1 MEFSAI
7 NDIGRYYHTL
17 KHIKPEQ
24 ALWWVWYR
32 LYRPRPDP
40 APAPLLWPTSVKWT
54 EAAAKPDCMTAPD
67 SCRFLGQEKS
77 IASPGCWNDPT
88 CDKLWLYNLHY
99 FDNLNAAGAEDRTE
113 WHRDLIHRWV
123 EENPPGRGKGWEPY
137 PTALRIVNW
146 IKWGL
151 SGNGLHAKWRHS
163 LAVQARWLGKRL
175 ERHLGGIRLFAE
187 AKALVFAGLFFEGE
201 EPRRWLDQGLAVLAR
216 EIPEQILPDGGHS
229 ERSPACHA
237 LALEDLLD
245 LINLVRTYANALP
258 EAHRPFVG
266 TWPAIAAG
274 MRRWLSLLSH
284 PDGDIAFFNDAAL
297 DIAPRRSELERYA
310 GRLELAASE
319 VNPAG
324 LTHLGDSGYIRMAN
338 PDAVALLDVAPVGP
352 DYLPGHAHAD
362 TLSFE
367 LSLFGRRVLVNSGT
381 SEYAG
386 TPERLRQRGTPAHNT
401 VTVNDRDS
409 SQVWGANQVGRRATP
424 FGLWVESSGQTMK
437 VSCSH
442 DGYRRLAGKPV
453 HRRYWHFTPGQ
464 LKVTDS
470 LEGNFKTARARFHFH
485 PDVDILEDAGG
496 LSAKPGDGQRLDIAI
511 DGGAGRLLPSTWHPA
526 FGESVPSQCLEV
538 VFAGD
543 KVETVFTWQQVV
555 NPSK

>member
-1 MEFSAI
+1 
-7 NDIGRYYHTL
+7 
-17 KHIKPEQ
+17 
-24 ALWWVWYR
+24 
-32 LYRPRPDP
+32 
-40 APAPLLWPTSVKWT
+40 
-54 EAAAKPDCMTAPD
+54 MTAPD

-77 IASPGCWNDPT
+77 IASPGCWNDPA

-123 EENPPGRGKGWEPY
+123 EENPPGRGTGWEPY

-151 SGNGLHAKWRHS
+151 SGNGLHAKWRQS

-216 EIPEQILPDGGHS
+216 EIPEQILPDGGHG

-310 GRLELAASE
+310 GRLELAAGE

-338 PDAVALLDVAPVGP
+338 PEAVALLDVAPVGP

-381 SEYAG
+381 SEYAR

-485 PDVDILEDAGG
+485 PDVDIREDAGG

-543 KVETVFTWQQVV
+543 KVETVFTWQQVQAMEIEK
-555 NPSK
+555 SS